1 MPKNYNI
8 FKTIDK
14 LSIFYYILLVVCGWF
29 AIYGAT
35 YSYDQ
40 DSFFALSDRSK
51 AQMIWIG
58 ISVGVAIMITLTD
71 GRFYNAS
78 ANLFYWIT
86 MLILVATI
94 FLAPDIKGSHS
105 WLRFGPI
112 SLQPAEFA
120 KFIVALA
127 LAKLLSHPSFELQ
140 KAKSY
145 FKVASLILLP
155 VLIIIL
161 QSETGSA
168 LVFFAF
174 TLALYREGLPG
185 IVPGL
190 GLIAILLFVLVLRYS
205 GIDLL
210 GVEGASLG
218 LVLGALIVILGTLLF
233 LRIYTKKTPYIKQIV
248 LADTALLM
256 LSLALHYIII
266 PLNFA
271 YIFMGIALLNAGYL
285 GLLAFRLLRRNYA
298 WIAGFV
304 IWGILFC
311 YGTTFLFNKVLE
323 PHQQIRIMVVLGMKD
338 DPHGAGYNVRQA
350 SIAIGSGGLFGKGFL
365 QGTQTQLKFV
375 PEQETDFI
383 FCTIGEEFGFVGSAA
398 ILLLYL
404 FFIFHLIT
412 IAERND
418 DVFTRV
424 YGYCVVSIFSFHLLI
439 NIGMVLGLIPVIG
452 IPLPF
457 FSYGGSSLMSFTI
470 LLFILLRLDAYRIER
485 TR

>member
-1 MPKNYNI
+1 
-8 FKTIDK
+8 
-14 LSIFYYILLVVCGWF
+14 
-29 AIYGAT
+29 
-35 YSYDQ
+35 
-40 DSFFALSDRSK
+40 
-51 AQMIWIG
+51 
-58 ISVGVAIMITLTD
+58 
-71 GRFYNAS
+71 
-78 ANLFYWIT
+78 
-86 MLILVATI
+86 
-94 FLAPDIKGSHS
+94 
-105 WLRFGPI
+105 
-112 SLQPAEFA
+112 
-120 KFIVALA
+120 
-127 LAKLLSHPSFELQ
+127 
-140 KAKSY
+140 
-145 FKVASLILLP
+145 
-155 VLIIIL
+155 
-161 QSETGSA
+161 
-168 LVFFAF
+168 
-174 TLALYREGLPG
+174 
-185 IVPGL
+185 
-190 GLIAILLFVLVLRYS
+190 
-205 GIDLL
+205 
-210 GVEGASLG
+210 
-218 LVLGALIVILGTLLF
+218 
-233 LRIYTKKTPYIKQIV
+233 
-248 LADTALLM
+248 
-256 LSLALHYIII
+256 
-266 PLNFA
+266 
-271 YIFMGIALLNAGYL
+271 MGIALLNAGYL